1 MCFLFSISMFYWNA
15 YVSNHHCTKVKM
27 FQSNRG
33 IIRRHQ
39 VCFPTW
45 LRLVFWPSCPCFL
58 CTVSLIYVDHHI
70 WTSSDFVFF
79 LCIISFLPNRCLI
92 CGRALILL
100 VFESVFFILP
110 LCLSPS
116 LWAGCQNGFEDFCA
130 SNWRSFH
137 FSPMLPS
144 FMWASCERIE
154 NSTFIA
160 STGFLG
166 VSVFLSSFG
175 DTCLFAT
182 Q

>member
-1 MCFLFSISMFYWNA
+1 M
-15 YVSNHHCTKVKM
+15 
-27 FQSNRG
+27 
-33 IIRRHQ
+33 
-39 VCFPTW
+39 CFPTW
-45 LRLVFWPSCPCFL
+45 LRLVFRPSCPCFYAL
-58 CTVSLIYVDHHI
+58 YLLLYDDHHI

-79 LCIISFLPNRCLI
+79 SLHYLLFAQPLSHLWAGSDIACFYVSF
-92 CGRALILL
+92 
-100 VFESVFFILP
+100 SILP

-144 FMWASCERIE
+144 FMWASCEQIE

-175 DTCLFAT
+175 GTCLFAT

>member
-1 MCFLFSISMFYWNA
+1 M
-15 YVSNHHCTKVKM
+15 
-27 FQSNRG
+27 
-33 IIRRHQ
+33 RRHQ

-45 LRLVFWPSCPCFL
+45 LRLVFRPSCPCFL
-58 CTVSLIYVDHHI
+58 CTVSLMCRPSYLDKFWFCRFSPHYLLFAQPLSHLWAGSDIACFYV
-70 WTSSDFVFF
+70 
-79 LCIISFLPNRCLI
+79 SF
-92 CGRALILL
+92 
-100 VFESVFFILP
+100 SILP

-144 FMWASCERIE
+144 FMRASCEQIE

-175 DTCLFAT
+175 GTCLFAT